1 MKPPILYNGIIVM
14 IRRICLQ
21 TGLIMNAY
29 FLYLQ
34 FNRFIMKFRHIK
46 ILPVAMILA
55 LFSACGNG
63 ISEKLR
69 SGYELDGSE
78 IELEGYLIPDYYT
91 RISDNGEI
99 NMNLLPD
106 LYGIGDTIATV
117 IVPFGNDPNSCNIT
131 KDRFTSGDIEIID
144 DSFNKHD
151 YKTKLKIKGIV
162 KYTNKNWASDT
173 ILVPDGKDTIDH
185 FTSRLIRA
193 ARKDFVQKN
202 KLAAEERQAKT
213 GDPNDYSFVIIVETI
228 HPL

>member
-1 MKPPILYNGIIVM
+1 
-14 IRRICLQ
+14 
-21 TGLIMNAY
+21 
-29 FLYLQ
+29 
-34 FNRFIMKFRHIK
+34 
-46 ILPVAMILA
+46 MILA
-55 LFSACGNG
+55 LFSACSNG

-193 ARKDFVQKN
+193 ARKDFVLRN